1 MPEYLQDLKDKGAL
15 DEYLN
20 KVEGEHLRRSMK
32 TADELVEN
40 QGLRYNTELPFAKKM
55 GLIRMARLQ
64 DEEMA
69 KQEVIFT
76 A

>member
-1 MPEYLQDLKDKGAL
+1 
-15 DEYLN
+15 
-20 KVEGEHLRRSMK
+20 MK